1 MKVLAVNSSARVG
14 RESKTERM
22 LLPLVEGMRDAGA
35 EVEMVNL
42 AREDVAYCIGCF
54 TCWTKTPGTCIHK
67 DDMTR
72 EIYPRYIASD
82 MCILATPLYHYTV
95 NACMK
100 TFIER
105 TLPMALPFM
114 VHQDGVT
121 RHPMR
126 HQARPTVVLS
136 VAGFPDMNVFDQLSA
151 YVKFLFHDK
160 LMAEI
165 YRPAAES
172 MEGGA
177 EKAVVEDILEA
188 TFQGGRELVASGS
201 ISADTMARIQ
211 QPVMDIETMV
221 PLANIF
227 WQTCIDEGVTP
238 KTFEKKEMVPRPDS
252 IETFLMVMKMAFNP
266 EKAKDITARIQ
277 FFFSGEVAGP
287 CYLQLDAGKIE
298 VFEHTSDA
306 PDLTIET
313 PFDVWMD
320 ILTQKA
326 DGEKLFMEQKYQ
338 VSGDMGLLMRFAE
351 FFGR

>member
-14 RESKTERM
+14 GESKTERM
-22 LLPLVEGMRDAGA
+22 LTPLVEGMRDAGA
-35 EVEMVNL
+35 EVEIVNL
-42 AREDVAYCIGCF
+42 ARKNVAYCIGCF
-54 TCWTKTPGTCIHK
+54 TCWTKTPGTCVHK
-67 DDMTR
+67 DDMSR
-72 EIYPRYIASD
+72 EIYPRFIASD
-82 MCILATPLYHYTV
+82 MCVLATPLYHYTV

-126 HQARPTVVLS
+126 HETPSTVVLS
-136 VAGFPDMNVFDQLSA
+136 VAGFPDMHVFDQLSA
-151 YVKFLFHDK
+151 YVNFMFRDK
-160 LMAEI
+160 LVAEI

-172 MEGGA
+172 MDGGA
-177 EKAVVEDILEA
+177 EKGVVEDILDA
-188 TFQGGRELVASGS
+188 TFQGGRELVTSRG

-238 KTFEKKEMVPRPDS
+238 KTFEKKEMVPRPDA
-252 IETFLMVMKMAFNP
+252 IETFLMVMKMAFNG
-266 EKAKDITARIQ
+266 EKAKDVTAKIQ
-277 FFFSGEVAGP
+277 FLFSGDVSGACFLQMDGGCLEVYEGP
-287 CYLQLDAGKIE
+287 CD
-298 VFEHTSDA
+298 S
-306 PDLTIET
+306 PDLTIES

-326 DGEKLFMEQKYQ
+326 DGEKLFMEQKYR

-351 FFGR
+351 LFGR